1 MITTIDKSGPGPVGA
16 VLVVGGGIAG
26 IQTSLDLSAAG
37 YKVYLLEKTS
47 ALGGHMA
54 MLDKTFPTN
63 DCAMCTMSPRL
74 VAVAGDRNVEII
86 TLADLVRLEGSAGRM
101 TATVRVRP
109 RFVDRE
115 KCTGCGECAQ
125 ACPVELDNEFNQ
137 QLDQRKAIHRRYPQA
152 VPSSFVIERPE
163 RPRCMQTC
171 PLGTN
176 PQGYVALVRQRRFHE
191 ALRTLRDTNPLPA
204 VCGRVCHHPCE
215 DECAR
220 AAIDAPVSV
229 RALKRFLT
237 DYCAAHPPDA
247 EAAARLDEA
256 DQRAARGPAKATG
269 KRVAIVGSGP
279 AGLTAA
285 DGLARRGHQ
294 VVIFEA
300 LPAAGGML
308 RFGIPDFRLP
318 PAVLDEDIGAIRR
331 LGVEIRCNQRLG
343 RDFNVADLRRQGFD
357 AVLVAIGAHR
367 GRRLGIPGEEARHV
381 LDGLSFLRDVN
392 SGEAPRVGPRV
403 VVVGGGNV
411 AVDVARVAGR
421 LGGTHVTIL
430 YRRSEAEM
438 PAIPEELEQAKAEGV
453 RLEVLA
459 APRQVAIQDGLVVG
473 LQCVRMALGD
483 PDESGRRRAAPIA
496 GSEFLVDADT
506 IITAI
511 GQETEFA
518 GLDGEIEVAEDRCAV
533 DERTLASSTQGVFA
547 AGDVVTGPDTVTG
560 AMALGRRAAIGID
573 NYLSGRPLEEGQSD
587 PHPAPLPP
595 VDRKALRPARVSTP
609 RHEEPQ
615 LPADRRVAGFE
626 EVALSMEE
634 AMAVAEAERCLG
646 CGVCSDCRQCERV
659 CEAGAI
665 RFADAVCERRIE
677 IGGVVLAEGYAPY
690 DARRRGEYGYG
701 RYPNVVTSLTFE
713 RLLSA
718 SGPTFGHVV
727 RPSDGKEVR
736 RVAFIQCVGSRD
748 SSDRGH
754 PYCSSVCCM
763 QTAKAAMV
771 AMEHTKGL
779 SASVFVIDVRAH
791 GKGYEAYYQR
801 AERLG
806 VRYLRSMPSTI
817 RQDFKTHDLQ
827 IEYAGPDGA
836 KQAETFDL
844 VVLSVGVE
852 CTPESARLA
861 AVAGVELDEYGFVRT
876 PPENPVATSREGVFV
891 CGMAGGPK
899 DIPDS
904 VTDGSAAAAA
914 LARDLAPAR
923 FTRVTAPEYP
933 AERDVS
939 AEPPR
944 VGVFVC
950 HCGNNIAGVVDVNGL
965 VNFAK
970 ELPGVVHSERNVYTC
985 SPEGLAAMRRAIDTQ
1000 KLNRVVVASC
1010 TPRTH
1015 TAVFQNILAQAGLNK
1030 YLLEMANIRDQC
1042 SWVHPGRPA
1051 EATQKAHELVASAV
1065 AKARHLRPLREG
1077 TQSVVHAALVVGGG
1091 LAGMVAATHLASQGF
1106 EVHLVEQTD
1115 SLGGQM
1121 RHIRRTLDGL
1131 DVQALRERL
1140 VHQTETNPLILRH
1153 LRSTVTRNRGSV
1165 GNFESEIT
1173 ADDGVR
1179 TTVRHGVTLVTAGAN
1194 LYAPTEYLHGQS
1206 SRVITQREFE
1216 RRLGA
1221 FPFVPVDG
1229 IVMIQCVGCRNAERP
1244 YCSRVCCAEAVKN
1257 ALEVKEKCPGC
1268 RVVVLYKDVRTF
1280 GRLEKYYRQ
1289 AREAGVVFIRYDDAH
1304 PPQVSPEGSVR
1315 ALDPAIGRELTLR
1328 ADLVVL
1334 SAATVGRPEHRALAE
1349 VLRVPMTSDGFFL
1362 EAHTKLRPVDF
1373 ACEGVF
1379 LAGTAHGPKLIPETI
1394 AQALAAA
1401 GRAATILCQ
1410 DTLRAGGS
1418 VSVVNRE
1425 RCAACLTCVRLC
1437 PYGVPHIENGA
1448 AAIEPT
1454 ACQGCGLCAAECP
1467 GGAITLE
1474 CFTDEQM
1481 RAAVD
1486 GLLLSDPQPGAEVA
1500 SP

>member
-1 MITTIDKSGPGPVGA
+1 MIPTANESGAGPVGA

-26 IQTSLDLSAAG
+26 IQASLDLSAAG

-74 VAVAGDRNVEII
+74 VAVAGDRNIETI
-86 TLADLVRLEGSAGRM
+86 TQADLVRLQGAAGRL

-109 RFVDRE
+109 RFVDPQ
-115 KCTGCGECAQ
+115 KCTGCGDCAQ

-137 QLDQRKAIHRRYPQA
+137 NLDRRKAIHRRYPQA
-152 VPSSFVIERPE
+152 VPSSFVIERSD
-163 RPRCMQTC
+163 RPRCMRTC

-176 PQGYVALVRQRRFHE
+176 PQGYLALVRQRRFHE
-191 ALRTLRDTNPLPA
+191 ALRTLRDSNPLPA
-204 VCGRVCHHPCE
+204 VCARVCHHPCE
-215 DECAR
+215 NACAR
-220 AAIDAPVSV
+220 AAFDAPVSV
-229 RALKRFLT
+229 RAVKRFLT
-237 DYCAAHPPDA
+237 DYCAAHPPGP
-247 EAAARLDEA
+247 ELAARLAEA
-256 DQRAARGPAKATG
+256 DKRAGHGHAKPTG

-294 VVIFEA
+294 AVIFEA
-300 LPAAGGML
+300 LPVAGGML
-308 RFGIPDFRLP
+308 RVGIPDFRLP
-318 PAVLDEDIGAIRR
+318 PSVLDADIDAICR
-331 LGVEIRCNQRLG
+331 LGVEIRCNRRLG
-343 RDFNVADLRRQGFD
+343 RDFTLEGLRRQGFD

-367 GRRLGIPGEEARHV
+367 GRRLGIPGEETRQV
-381 LDGLSFLRDVN
+381 RDGLSFLRN
-392 SGEAPRVGPRV
+392 TAGGETPRVGQRV
-403 VVVGGGNV
+403 VVVGGGNA
-411 AVDVARVAGR
+411 AVDVARVARR
-421 LGGTHVTIL
+421 LGGKLVTIL

-438 PAIPEELEQAKAEGV
+438 PAIREEVDQARAEGV

-459 APRQVAIQDGLVVG
+459 APLRVVTQDGLVVG

-483 PDESGRRRAAPIA
+483 PDESGRRRPVPVP
-496 GSEFLVDADT
+496 GSEFLLDADT
-506 IITAI
+506 VITAI
-511 GQETEFA
+511 GQESDLG
-518 GLDGEIEVAEDRCAV
+518 GLGGEIATARDRCAV
-533 DERTLASSTQGVFA
+533 DERTLACSTPGVFA
-547 AGDVVTGPDTVTG
+547 AGDVATGPDTVTG
-560 AMALGRRAAIGID
+560 AMASGRRAAVSID
-573 NYLSGRPLEEGQSD
+573 NYLAGRPLDESQPD
-587 PHPAPLPP
+587 PPPAKLPP
-595 VDRKALRPARVSTP
+595 VRRQDLRPPRAATP
-609 RHEEPQ
+609 RQEEPQ
-615 LPADRRVAGFE
+615 LPADWRVAGFQ

-634 AMAVAEAERCLG
+634 AVAVAEAERCLD

-659 CEAGAI
+659 CQAGAI
-665 RFADAVCERRIE
+665 RFDDRVEDREIE
-677 IGGVVLAEGYAPY
+677 IGGVVLADGYAPY
-690 DARRRGEYGYG
+690 DARRRGEFGYT
-701 RYPNVVTSLTFE
+701 RYPNVVTSLTLE

-718 SGPTFGHVV
+718 SGPTFGRIV

-736 RVAFIQCVGSRD
+736 RIAFIQCVGSRD

-754 PYCSSVCCM
+754 PYCSSICCM
-763 QTAKAAMV
+763 QTAKAAMI

-779 SASVFVIDVRAH
+779 SATVFMIDVRAH
-791 GKGYEAYYQR
+791 GKGYETYYQR

-806 VRYLRSMPSTI
+806 VRYLRSMPSAI

-827 IEYAGPDGA
+827 IEYAGPDGT
-836 KQAETFDL
+836 KQVETFDL

-852 CTPESARLA
+852 CTAQSAQLA
-861 AVAGVELDEYGFVRT
+861 AAAGVERDEYGFIRT
-876 PPENPVATSREGVFV
+876 QPENPVATSREGVLV
-891 CGMAGGPK
+891 CGTACGPK
-899 DIPDS
+899 DIPDC
-904 VTDGSAAAAA
+904 VAEGSAAAAS

-923 FTRVTAPEYP
+923 FTRVTVPEYP

-950 HCGNNIAGVVDVNGL
+950 HCGNNISGVVNVEEL
-965 VNFAK
+965 VSFAK
-970 ELPGVVHSERNVYTC
+970 GLPRVVHAERNLYTC

-1015 TAVFQNILAQAGLNK
+1015 TAVFQDVLAQAGLNK

-1042 SWVHPGRPA
+1042 SWVHPDRPV
-1051 EATQKAHELVASAV
+1051 EATRKALELLAAAV
-1065 AKARHLRPLREG
+1065 AKAQHLRPLREG
-1077 TQSVVHAALVVGGG
+1077 TQAVVHAALVVGGG
-1091 LAGMVAATHLASQGF
+1091 LAGMVAATTLASQGF

-1131 DVQALRERL
+1131 DVQALREHL
-1140 VHQTETNPLILRH
+1140 VRQTETSPLIIQH

-1173 ADDGVR
+1173 ADDGSR
-1179 TTVRHGVTLVTAGAN
+1179 ATVRHGVTIVAAGAN
-1194 LYAPTEYLHGQS
+1194 MYTPTEYGHGTS

-1229 IVMIQCVGCRNAERP
+1229 VVMIQCVGCRNAERP

-1257 ALEVKEKCPGC
+1257 ALEIKAKRPGC
-1268 RVVVLYKDVRTF
+1268 RVVILYKDVRTF

-1304 PPQVSPEGSVR
+1304 PPQVSPDGVVR
-1315 ALDPAIGRELTLR
+1315 AMDPALGRELTWR
-1328 ADLVVL
+1328 ADVVVL

-1362 EAHTKLRPVDF
+1362 EAHAKLRPVDF

-1379 LAGTAHGPKLIPETI
+1379 LAGTAHSPKLIPETI

-1410 DTLRAGGS
+1410 DILRAGGA
-1418 VSVVNRE
+1418 VSVVNRD

-1437 PYGVPHIENGA
+1437 PYGVPRIEKGA

-1467 GGAITLE
+1467 AGAITLE
-1474 CFTDEQM
+1474 CFTDQQM
-1481 RAAVD
+1481 QAAVG
-1486 GLLLSDPQPGAEVA
+1486 GLFLETVPQAEEA
-1500 SP
+1500 PEA